1 MMDQNMAAQISE
13 ASLELLMDPGVR
25 IEHDGLIAKLLDA
38 GARPGHDAQVVRFP
52 PELVKDCLAQTPSE
66 VFLADRDGTGKM
78 LSVINE
84 TQNWTNPGMY
94 IFRDGVHRTFTSKD
108 LADVSRLV
116 DQVPNIDGM
125 FGMALSDVPT
135 NAQDVIGLRTMA
147 ENTSKHIRVLCFT
160 AEGADVLCR
169 MKDVVGDYPWF
180 SVGFTAH
187 GPLRWTYLALEIFAR
202 TAGKG
207 LLTTINGEPM
217 AGASGP
223 TTLAGSAAVGNAE
236 ILAGLVINQILEPGR
251 PCIYN
256 LGLAHIFDMKTS
268 IAVTG
273 APENHLFADISAAM
287 GRYYNIPSC
296 SWVST
301 ESMSIDS
308 QTGMEKS
315 IGYFTHLQSG
325 VSLIW
330 GAGQL
335 ESELTISPAQ
345 ILIDSEAISYARRYL
360 RGVTVNAETL
370 AVDVTRSVG
379 IAGHFLGEPH
389 TMKHFR
395 SEFFQPS
402 LLFRKNRDNWDK
414 RGSKLLAQVAEE
426 KAEALMANDV
436 PPKLTAEQQAE
447 LRKIEN
453 DYLATL

>member
-1 MMDQNMAAQISE
+1 MDQNAAAQISD
-13 ASLELLMDPGVR
+13 ASLELLDNPGVR
-25 IEHDGLIAKLLDA
+25 IEHDGIIEKLLRA
-38 GARPGHDAQVVRFP
+38 GARRGKDAQVIRFP
-52 PELVKDCLAQTPSE
+52 RELVMESLELAPSE
-66 VFLADRDGTGKM
+66 VFLADRDGTGKT
-78 LSVINE
+78 LSVVND
-84 TQNWTNPGMY
+84 TLNWTNPGMY
-94 IFRDGVHRTFTSKD
+94 IFRGGEHRKFNRKD

-125 FGMALSDVPT
+125 FGMALADVPT

-147 ENTSKHIRVLCFT
+147 ENTAKHIRVLSFS
-160 AEGADVLCR
+160 AAGADILCQ
-169 MKDVVGDYPWF
+169 MKEVVGDYPWF

-207 LLTTINGEPM
+207 LPTTINGEPM

-236 ILAGLVINQILEPGR
+236 ILAGLVINQVLDPGR

-256 LGLAHIFDMKTS
+256 LGLAHIIDMKTS

-273 APENHLFADISAAM
+273 APENHLYADISAAM

-335 ESELTISPAQ
+335 ESELTLSPAQ
-345 ILIDSEAISYARRYL
+345 ILIDDETISYVRRYQ
-360 RGVTVNAETL
+360 RGVTVNEETL

-379 IAGHFLGEPH
+379 IAGHYLGDPH

-395 SEFFQPS
+395 TEFFQPS
-402 LLFRKNRDNWDK
+402 LLFRKNRDAWDK
-414 RGSKLLAQVAEE
+414 RGGKLLAQVAEE
-426 KAEALMANDV
+426 KADALMANELAE
-436 PPKLTAEQQAE
+436 KLTAEQRVE
-447 LRKIEN
+447 LRKIE
-453 DYLATL
+453 DAFLATL

>member
-1 MMDQNMAAQISE
+1 
-13 ASLELLMDPGVR
+13 
-25 IEHDGLIAKLLDA
+25 
-38 GARPGHDAQVVRFP
+38 
-52 PELVKDCLAQTPSE
+52 
-66 VFLADRDGTGKM
+66 
-78 LSVINE
+78 
-84 TQNWTNPGMY
+84 
-94 IFRDGVHRTFTSKD
+94 
-108 LADVSRLV
+108 
-116 DQVPNIDGM
+116 
-125 FGMALSDVPT
+125 
-135 NAQDVIGLRTMA
+135 
-147 ENTSKHIRVLCFT
+147 
-160 AEGADVLCR
+160 
-169 MKDVVGDYPWF
+169 
-180 SVGFTAH
+180 
-187 GPLRWTYLALEIFAR
+187 
-202 TAGKG
+202 
-207 LLTTINGEPM
+207 
-217 AGASGP
+217 
-223 TTLAGSAAVGNAE
+223 
-236 ILAGLVINQILEPGR
+236 
-251 PCIYN
+251 
-256 LGLAHIFDMKTS
+256 
-268 IAVTG
+268 VTG

-301 ESMSIDS
+301 ESMSMDS